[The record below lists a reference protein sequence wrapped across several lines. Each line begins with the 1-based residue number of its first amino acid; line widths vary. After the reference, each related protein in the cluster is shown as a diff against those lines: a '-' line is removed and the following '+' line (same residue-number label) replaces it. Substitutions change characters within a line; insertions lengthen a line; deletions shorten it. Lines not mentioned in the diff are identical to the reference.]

1 MKLYYWNLPLRC
13 IYIELFCDYMNI
25 NYERVAPEE
34 VVKKKKIMPLN
45 EKYAGFAPPFIEI
58 DGRSYSQMPAA
69 LFYLNNKYG
78 KSTTDTEESYFG
90 LKCLLDVTDFM
101 AEITRHNGSMMWDTQ
116 SWKEFESVRMKTWL
130 SMFENQAKKRNGNF
144 LCGNSP
150 GIPDIAYLG
159 CFSLLMHSF
168 SYFND
173 MIRSSYPEIMHVIT
187 EFQKYDSIAKC
198 LNKIWEQHGT
208 LYCGGKIEKSIRS
221 QID

>member
-1 MKLYYWNLPLRC
+1 
-13 IYIELFCDYMNI
+13 
-25 NYERVAPEE
+25 
-34 VVKKKKIMPLN
+34 
-45 EKYAGFAPPFIEI
+45 
-58 DGRSYSQMPAA
+58 MPAA
-69 LFYLNNKYG
+69 MFYLHNKYG
-78 KSTTDTEESYFG
+78 TSTTDAEESYFG

-116 SWKEFESVRMKTWL
+116 SWKEFESMRMKTWL